1 VKTGAASG
9 TTATWTLAVT
19 NLGPSTAQNVV
30 VTDTLPSRLTFVSA
44 PGCVYT
50 SATRVLTC
58 SLASLAGGANVSFTV
73 TTTITGNGGGWI
85 TNTAQV
91 TSATADPVSA
101 NNTST
106 DRVRAR

>member
-1 VKTGAASG
+1 MTC
-9 TTATWTLAVT
+9 TA
-19 NLGPSTAQNVV
+19 
-30 VTDTLPSRLTFVSA
+30 
-44 PGCVYT
+44 
-50 SATRVLTC
+50 
-58 SLASLAGGANVSFTV
+58 ASLANGANLSFTI

-91 TSATADPVSA
+91 TSSTADPSTA